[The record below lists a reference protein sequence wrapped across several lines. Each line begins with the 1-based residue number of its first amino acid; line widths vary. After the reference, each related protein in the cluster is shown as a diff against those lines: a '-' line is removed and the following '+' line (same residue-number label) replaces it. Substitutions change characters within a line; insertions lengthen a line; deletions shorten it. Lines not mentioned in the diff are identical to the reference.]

1 MSNAALRPI
10 VLPIFA
16 FVAALA
22 LWQFVVRA
30 FDVPE
35 FLLPAPTAIFRAAV
49 NFGWPLLTVHTL
61 ATLQTILLGFAM
73 AAAIAVPLGVL
84 LAANRF
90 TSEALYPL
98 IVFAHAVPV
107 IAIAPIV
114 VVVFGVGLTSRL
126 IVVTLISFFPIM
138 VSTASGILNTPR
150 DMNDL
155 GITVGASKVERVLTI
170 SLPNALPF
178 IFNGFRIGITG
189 SVIGAVVGEFVSA
202 NSGLGYIVVR
212 STSDFD
218 IPLAMA
224 AVVVLATISVTLYQL
239 VSAIQVQLTPWA
251 PKLDR

>member
-1 MSNAALRPI
+1 MNSATLRPI
-10 VLPIFA
+10 ALPAFA
-16 FVAALA
+16 FAMVVV
-22 LWQFVVRA
+22 LWQVGVEA
-30 FDVPE
+30 FQVPE
-35 FLLPAPTAIFRAAV
+35 FLLPPPSSILAEAMK
-49 NFGWPLLTVHTL
+49 FGWPLITVHML
-61 ATLQTILLGFAM
+61 ATLQTVLLGFFLAVVV
-73 AAAIAVPLGVL
+73 AVPLGVV
-84 LAANRF
+84 LAANRL
-90 TSEALYPL
+90 TAEAFYPL

-114 VVVFGVGLTSRL
+114 VVSFGVGLTSRL

-155 GITVGASKVERVLTI
+155 GITVGASKLQRVLTL

-178 IFNGFRIGITG
+178 IFNGLRIGITG

-212 STSDFD
+212 STSDFN

-224 AVVVLATISVTLYQL
+224 AVIVLAVISVTLYQL
-239 VSAIQVQLTPWA
+239 VSTLQARMTPWT
-251 PKLDR
+251 PKLER

>member
-1 MSNAALRPI
+1 MNGAAIRP
-10 VLPIFA
+10 VLLPAMA
-16 FVAALA
+16 FILAVA
-22 LWQFVVRA
+22 LWQVAVKA
-30 FDVPE
+30 LQVPE
-35 FLLPAPTAIFRAAV
+35 FLLPAPSSILSAAMK
-49 NFGWPLLTVHTL
+49 FGWPLITVHMM

-73 AAAIAVPLGVL
+73 AVAVAVPLGVL

-90 TSEALYPL
+90 TAEALYPL

-114 VVVFGVGLTSRL
+114 VVSFGVGLTSRL

-155 GITVGASKVERVLTI
+155 GITVGASKVQRVLTL

-178 IFNGFRIGITG
+178 IFNGLRIGITG

-202 NSGLGYIVVR
+202 NAGLGYIVVR
-212 STSDFD
+212 STSDFN

-224 AVVVLATISVTLYQL
+224 AVIVLAVISVTLYQL
-239 VSAIQVQLTPWA
+239 VSALQARMTPWA